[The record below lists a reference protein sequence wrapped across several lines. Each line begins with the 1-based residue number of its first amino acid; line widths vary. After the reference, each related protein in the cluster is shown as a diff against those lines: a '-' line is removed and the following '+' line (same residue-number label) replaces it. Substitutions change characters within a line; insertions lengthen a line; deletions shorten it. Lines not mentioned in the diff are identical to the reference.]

1 MAIRAAPGDPPQER
15 GRHGGGAGRRGP
27 GGNPRRPS
35 TGTPPS
41 AALVASD
48 LTTCAGLY
56 VKLALAKFKA
66 RFTGDQSEVTY
77 LENQISFSVCDPL
90 WAEALVDYGEFLA
103 QGGTIPYVN
112 YPPGEIGSFAVL
124 DTLPDQPSVTVALLA
139 DWGTGMEDAE
149 ALLTQV
155 KAKNPD
161 VVIHLGDIY
170 YAGTAGEVQSNFLAV
185 YGGVFGAPGTPGV
198 PPLYSLSGNH
208 DMYSGGAGYYGMLTA
223 LGQPASYFCLRN
235 ADWQLLAMD
244 TGLNDR
250 DPFTVLTNLTYLN
263 PPEVPWQQDKLVN
276 AAGRKTILLSHH
288 QLFSAFDSVGQDVE
302 GQALAWNPNL
312 QAAFTRG
319 GQSLL
324 PQAAYWFWGHE
335 HNLEI
340 YQPYIGLARGRC
352 IGAGACLVER
362 RLVGAGA
369 LGERAG
375 QRLAPRRI
383 RPAAAHRRHHARQRR
398 HRLRPLLRH
407 RRPGRQ
413 SRHRH
418 LLSGPGGDRQPGR
431 AQLERVRGL
440 HGVLLVFAF
449 HALHRASGR
458 REAAAPA
465 GPGRRR

>member
-1 MAIRAAPGDPPQER
+1 MAARYLPITTFRHPALSLWQSALHQAITRRTAAAMAAGPAAAGLAATRDDPRMVATLGAVR
-15 GRHGGGAGRRGP
+15 GFV
-27 GGNPRRPS
+27 

-103 QGGTIPYVN
+103 LGGTIPYVN

-124 DTLPDQPSVTVALLA
+124 DTLPDKPTVTVALLA
-139 DWGTGMEDAE
+139 DWGTGMEDAR

-185 YGGVFGAPGTPGV
+185 YGSVFGAPGAPGV
-198 PPLYSLSGNH
+198 PPLYTLSGNH
-208 DMYSGGAGYYGMLTA
+208 DMYAGGAGYYGMLPA

-235 ADWQLLAMD
+235 AGWQLLAMD

-288 QLFSAFDSVGQDVE
+288 QLFSAFDSVGQDVD
-302 GQALAWNPNL
+302 GRSLAWNPNL

-324 PQAAYWFWGHE
+324 PQVAYWFWGHE
-335 HNLEI
+335 HNLEV
-340 YQPYIGLARGRC
+340 YQPYIGLACGRC
-352 IGAGACLVER
+352 IGAGAIPMLAADNPYTPAQGNTLPPGESALPQLIPNTMLANDGTVYDHCYAIVALAGKAATVTYYQDQVVIDSDGGLSLNESLVYTE
-362 RLVGAGA
+362 
-369 LGERAG
+369 
-375 QRLAPRRI
+375 
-383 RPAAAHRRHHARQRR
+383 
-398 HRLRPLLRH
+398 
-407 RRPGRQ
+407 
-413 SRHRH
+413 S
-418 LLSGPGGDRQPGR
+418 
-431 AQLERVRGL
+431 
-440 HGVLLVFAF
+440 
-449 HALHRASGR
+449 
-458 REAAAPA
+458 
-465 GPGRRR
+465 